1 MKRKDFIALS
11 TLAAASICIPFLN
24 CTGPDP
30 ELDKKLAVP
39 ETLSK
44 LLDEKTIKEIGKAY
58 GISTP
63 DEYSIKKLEQQLEKD
78 NEGKTVSPTSPA
90 KDAYAFLEKNSQHDF
105 ESGRTVVLNGWVVSL
120 TEARQCALLS
130 LIPQSK

>member
-1 MKRKDFIALS
+1 MKRRDFIVLT
-11 TLAAASICIPFLN
+11 TLTAATVSIPFLN

-39 ETLSK
+39 QTLSR

-58 GISTP
+58 GTLNP
-63 DEYSIKKLEQQLEKD
+63 DEYSIKELEQQLEKN
-78 NEGKTVSPTSPA
+78 NEGKSISSTSSK
-90 KDAYAFLEKNSQHDF
+90 KDVFAFLEKNSQLDF
-105 ESGRTVVLNGWVVSL
+105 ESGKTVVLNGWVVSV